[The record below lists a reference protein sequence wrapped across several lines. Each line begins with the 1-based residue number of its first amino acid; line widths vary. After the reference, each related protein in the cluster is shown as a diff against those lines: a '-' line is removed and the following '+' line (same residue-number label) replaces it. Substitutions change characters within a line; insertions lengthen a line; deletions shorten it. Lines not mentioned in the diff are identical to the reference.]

1 MCQAVTVASVG
12 SRIQDLWWGLQLLL
26 QRFLWLVLHT
36 CSSVQSQSAGSQ
48 GWPRPLLSCLSGCL
62 SWNIS
67 SLILILLSQ
76 LWVLREYPGWS
87 EWRVECK
94 HWGVRSEDWPSPVT
108 WPVSQSHL
116 SQAPASTQCRR
127 PASHYQPPPVTSL
140 QHGLCLQ
147 HRGRGKYSDSWVSH
161 SHRNVVQ

>member
-94 HWGVRSEDWPSPVT
+94 HWGVRTDPHQLHGQS
-108 WPVSQSHL
+108 VSLTSVKLRLPH
-116 SQAPASTQCRR
+116 SADVR
-127 PASHYQPPPVTSL
+127 PASSSHHCN